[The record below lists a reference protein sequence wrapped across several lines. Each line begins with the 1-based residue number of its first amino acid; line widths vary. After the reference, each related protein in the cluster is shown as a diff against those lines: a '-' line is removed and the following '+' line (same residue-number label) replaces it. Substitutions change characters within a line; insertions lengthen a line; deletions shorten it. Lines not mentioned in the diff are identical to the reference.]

1 MPYIVQSLQA
11 AEQEQTDSQQ
21 LSEQELA
28 ARRETESILRNQ
40 IAQLQ
45 KDIEERV
52 HSFVNLGMQYC
63 HHNTIYTSI
72 YSTAAECF

>member
-1 MPYIVQSLQA
+1 MWVMSYIVQSLEAAKQA
-11 AEQEQTDSQQ
+11 QIDSQQ

-45 KDIEERV
+45 KDIEEKV
-52 HSFVNLGMQYC
+52 HSFVNIGM
-63 HHNTIYTSI
+63 
-72 YSTAAECF
+72 